1 GDNVMEVLHKKA
13 NEMPEPVRS
22 SRPEVP
28 PAVEALIERAMAR
41 APDARPQSMRAL
53 AEEIRAVSAQL
64 SAAAVVVAEPRRH
77 DSPPLPAGG
86 ETPTTSAEGAVRPA
100 PVPRL
105 AHPVSG
111 LTPASAR
118 ELLRSA
124 QTLLKAQRYGEASEA
139 FRRLVA
145 GHRERG
151 MALMGLG
158 NIAF

>member
-1 GDNVMEVLHKKA
+1 M
-13 NEMPEPVRS
+13 
-22 SRPEVP
+22 
-28 PAVEALIERAMAR
+28 
-41 APDARPQSMRAL
+41 
-53 AEEIRAVSAQL
+53 
-64 SAAAVVVAEPRRH
+64 
-77 DSPPLPAGG
+77 
-86 ETPTTSAEGAVRPA
+86 
-100 PVPRL
+100 

-158 NIAF
+158 NIAFQQRSYAEAVARARVAVKAGAGVDARLLLGDSYFKLERYDEAKKAYDEALRIDPASDTARRGLELASRRLN